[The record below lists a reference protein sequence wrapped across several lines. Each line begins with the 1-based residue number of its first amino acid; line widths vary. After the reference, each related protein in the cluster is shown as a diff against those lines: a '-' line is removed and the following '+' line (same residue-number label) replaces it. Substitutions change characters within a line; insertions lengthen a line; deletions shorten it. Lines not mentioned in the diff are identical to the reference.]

1 MKLFVIAMLLAG
13 AAALIVAA
21 VVFKSTRAV
30 SFLKVLRRIAW
41 GYIIGIVIL
50 AAWRIWSQGGI

>member
-1 MKLFVIAMLLAG
+1 MKAFFVLALLLAI
-13 AAALIVAA
+13 ATIIVAA

>member
-1 MKLFVIAMLLAG
+1 MKAILVLALLLAI
-13 AAALIVAA
+13 ATVIVAA

-41 GYIIGIVIL
+41 GYIIGIVII